1 MVCTLKT
8 GVSTR
13 VKTTVYREWLAEKG
27 ISGDI
32 VYAIRSHRQTKIVN
46 YTSQSGTVVG
56 RIFILILY
64 SIHQAF
70 Y

>member
-1 MVCTLKT
+1 MVYTLKT

-27 ISGDI
+27 ISGD

-56 RIFILILY
+56 RILIQILY